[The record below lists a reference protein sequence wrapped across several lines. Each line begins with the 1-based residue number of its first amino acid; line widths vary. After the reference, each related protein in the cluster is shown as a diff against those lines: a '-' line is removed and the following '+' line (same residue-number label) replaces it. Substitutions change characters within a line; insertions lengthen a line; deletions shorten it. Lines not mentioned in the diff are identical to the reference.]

1 MTERTG
7 FSGTHLLLAA
17 IGGAAAGAAVALLT
31 TPRSGPETR
40 ARINEY
46 VKDGRNRAR
55 HLPPAVRAAGSAAR
69 NAFNEVMHEEIT
81 V

>member
-1 MTERTG
+1 MTERPG

-17 IGGAAAGAAVALLT
+17 LGGAAAGAAVALLT

-40 ARINEY
+40 ARINGY
-46 VKDGRNRAR
+46 VKDGKERAR
-55 HLPPAVRAAGSAAR
+55 HLPPAMKAAGNAAR
-69 NAFNEVMHEEIT
+69 NAFTEAMHEEIG